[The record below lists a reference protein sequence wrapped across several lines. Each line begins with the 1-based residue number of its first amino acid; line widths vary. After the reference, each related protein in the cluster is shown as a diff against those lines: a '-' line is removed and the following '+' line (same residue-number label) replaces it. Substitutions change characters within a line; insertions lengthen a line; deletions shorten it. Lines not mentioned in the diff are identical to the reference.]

1 MNVLPT
7 NLDFKKLAGL
17 PKPLVTA
24 FLAANGALMLSGVSP
39 RYAVLATML
48 IGSHTVFGLL
58 ILRHYLHNAT
68 AKHFIGSGFAL
79 GTLIAVC
86 IDQLLVT
93 TPLRNFS
100 FLIPVV
106 AIFFLSLCKT
116 NRNWM
121 QSFKQDIGF
130 STLILMF
137 LTLVGL
143 IQERYWPL
151 WIALSMLPLVALAIR
166 AHAQLR
172 RLWVLPCWVLTLA
185 TSVAVIKNRPDLWW
199 IKTQDFQ
206 FFESLSFSLAHWG
219 ARDQVFATGNPIL
232 YHWFTFAWTGLITR
246 VIDAP
251 TLLVL
256 TKIAPP
262 IVILFLIYVLDEV
275 LSRFNLSANQR
286 ITGILVVLLLND
298 LNFESPSMV
307 FSYIFLIAFVSQSIQ
322 FFNDKRISIVVIAT
336 ALAAGAFAVKSSN
349 VAVLGGA
356 LIGLAYFG
364 WQMRSEGLRKIA
376 ILIISISAG
385 LIFTFMTMYFNSPYG
400 GNIEIGLIGL
410 ARDFYGDIAS
420 LPRKSFVFWSF
431 FVLIDVIVFYLLVL
445 IQGLK
450 IKEFRNNIL
459 LWIFCGS
466 TPMTLLA
473 LTISQSV
480 HEQEEYFQH
489 SWVMIGSICLIVI
502 AARLIDDSRRD
513 RIIYRR
519 TLFFSILMIF
529 ATWLVQYF
537 IPTDNSGTY
546 DAIRLRIL
554 DGSISILFVACA
566 STIMLI
572 FGVLRTDIYS
582 FKKPLAFII
591 TGTIVLTVS
600 LNIRWF
606 HDRHFRNEVT
616 SETHRDYMLGD
627 PELIEIG
634 QAIQN
639 LTPESA
645 IIASNYFCDDPYCS
659 AEDYSPH
666 RSNWKRGGEAMGLV
680 MYAHRRFLV
689 SGYGYLWQNV
699 RPSDDVIE
707 RLDLSVEFGSSP
719 NKALLVQLLENNV
732 SYFVVDKS
740 KSKVLDWSDYAS
752 TVKTTDRY
760 ILLKLILKT

>member
-1 MNVLPT
+1 MNVLAT
-7 NLDFKKLAGL
+7 NLDFKKLNGL
-17 PKPLVTA
+17 PNPLVTG

-58 ILRHYLHNAT
+58 ILRHYLHDTT

-86 IDQLLVT
+86 IDQLLVR

-130 STLILMF
+130 STLILIF

-143 IQERYWPL
+143 IQEHYWPL
-151 WIALSMLPLVALAIR
+151 WIALSMLPLVALAMR

-172 RLWVLPCWVLTLA
+172 QLWVLPFWVLTIT
-185 TSVAVIKNRPDLWW
+185 TSVTVIKNRPDLWW

-219 ARDQVFATGNPIL
+219 SRDQVFATGNPIL

-256 TKIAPP
+256 TKIGPP
-262 IVILFLIYVLDEV
+262 IIILFLIYVLDEV
-275 LSRFNLSANQR
+275 LSRFNLSTNQR

-322 FFNDKRISIVVIAT
+322 FFIDKRISIVVIAT

-364 WQMRSEGLRKIA
+364 WRMRRDGLKKIA
-376 ILIISISAG
+376 VLIISVSSG
-385 LIFTFMTMYFNSPYG
+385 LIFIFMTMYFNSPYG
-400 GNIEIGLIGL
+400 GNIEFGLIGL
-410 ARDFYGDIAS
+410 ARDFYGDIVS
-420 LPRKSFVFWSF
+420 LPRKSYVFWSF
-431 FVLIDVIVFYLLVL
+431 FVLLDVIAFYSLVL

-450 IKEFRNNIL
+450 ITELRNNIL

-466 TPMTLLA
+466 TPMTLIA

-502 AARLIDDSRRD
+502 AARLINDSKREE
-513 RIIYRR
+513 IIHRR
-519 TLFFSILMIF
+519 TLIFSILMIF
-529 ATWLVQYF
+529 TTWLVQYF

-546 DAIRLRIL
+546 HAIKLRIL
-554 DGSISILFVACA
+554 DGSVSILFVASA
-566 STIMLI
+566 SIIMLI
-572 FGVLRTDIYS
+572 FSAPRTDI
-582 FKKPLAFII
+582 FRFNKPLAFIVA
-591 TGTIVLTVS
+591 GTIVLTVS
-600 LNIRWF
+600 LNVRWF
-606 HDRHFRNEVT
+606 DDQNFRNEVS

-627 PELIEIG
+627 SGLIEIG
-634 QAIQN
+634 RAIEKI
-639 LTPESA
+639 TPESA

-666 RSNWKRGGEAMGLV
+666 RSDWKRGGEAMGLV

-699 RPSDDVIE
+699 RPSDDVIM
-707 RLDLSVEFGSSP
+707 RMDLSVEFGSSP
-719 NKALLVQLLENNV
+719 NKALLIQLLERNV

-740 KSKVLDWSDYAS
+740 KSEVSDWSDYAS
-752 TVKTTDRY
+752 TVETTDRY
-760 ILLKLILKT
+760 ILLKLISNT

>member
-7 NLDFKKLAGL
+7 NLDFKKLAAL
-17 PKPLVTA
+17 PKPLVNT
-24 FLAANGALMLSGVSP
+24 FLAANGALVLSGVSP
-39 RYAVLATML
+39 KYAVLATML
-48 IGSHTVFGLL
+48 IMSHTVFGLL
-58 ILRHYLHNAT
+58 ILRRYLHDTT
-68 AKHFIGSGFAL
+68 AKHLIGSGFAL
-79 GTLIAVC
+79 GTLLAVC
-86 IDQLLVT
+86 IDQLLAT
-93 TPLRNFS
+93 TPLRDFS
-100 FLIPVV
+100 FLIPLI
-106 AIFFLSLCKT
+106 AIFFLLLCNT
-116 NRNWM
+116 NRNWI
-121 QSFKQDIGF
+121 QPFKQDIGF

-151 WIALSMLPLVALAIR
+151 WIALSMLPLVALAMR
-166 AHAQLR
+166 ANAKLH
-172 RLWVLPCWVLTLA
+172 RLWMLPCWILTLA
-185 TSVAVIKNRPDLWW
+185 TSVTVIKNRPDLWW

-219 ARDQVFATGNPIL
+219 PRDQVFATGNPIL
-232 YHWFTFAWTGLITR
+232 YHWFTFAWTGLLTR
-246 VIDAP
+246 VMDAP

-256 TKIAPP
+256 TKIGPP
-262 IVILFLIYVLDEV
+262 IVILFLIYALDEV
-275 LSRFNLSANQR
+275 LSRFNLSTNQR
-286 ITGILVVLLLND
+286 ITGIWVVLLLND

-322 FFNDKRISIVVIAT
+322 FFEDKRISIVLIAT

-356 LIGLAYFG
+356 LIGLTYFG
-364 WQMRSEGLRKIA
+364 WQMRSDGLRKIA

-385 LIFTFMTMYFNSPYG
+385 LIFIFMTMYFNSPYG

-431 FVLIDVIVFYLLVL
+431 FVLIDVIAFYLLVV

-502 AARLIDDSRRD
+502 AARLLDDSRRD
-513 RIIYRR
+513 QIIYRR

-537 IPTDNSGTY
+537 IPTNNSGTY
-546 DAIRLRIL
+546 HAIRLRIL

-572 FGVLRTDIYS
+572 FGVLRTDVYS
-582 FKKPLAFII
+582 FKKPLAFVIA
-591 TGTIVLTVS
+591 GTIVLTVS
-600 LNIRWF
+600 LNVRWF

-627 PELIEIG
+627 SELIEIG

-645 IIASNYFCDDPYCS
+645 IIASNYFCDDPNCS

-666 RSNWKRGGEAMGLV
+666 RSDWKRGGEAMGLV

-699 RPSDDVIE
+699 RPSDDVIT
-707 RLDLSVEFGSSP
+707 RLDLSVKFGSSP
-719 NKALLVQLLENNV
+719 DKALLLQLLEKNV

-740 KSKVLDWSDYAS
+740 KSKVSDWSDYAS
-752 TVKTTDRY
+752 TVETTDRY
-760 ILLKLILKT
+760 ILLKLILRT